1 MFGYQSEFF
10 MRKLMFISAAFF
22 MLVLMVVIF
31 THRPSKT
38 VEDEKVADSVSE
50 MAVPLDK
57 GIGGSVSGQTG
68 YVSGLSVEKDKDE
81 FERIRAQIED
91 NLYGANLALAEGEVS
106 MEKLRETAGVLKQTE
121 EMLNDLYMK
130 QGVDEIQMEEYM
142 TEDLNMLSAIY
153 SLMARRDPDRRRS
166 YYDLA
171 AGCIEKLFGYEKVR
185 ESSMYEPRLLDLVSI
200 KEELGEDEKALMYL
214 RNFEENNPRPGMEV
228 YVAHACILLKAG
240 GNGKEMKK
248 LYEKMSDNTEFKENS
263 RYGELRRQM
272 EIYLAAE
279 G

>member
-57 GIGGSVSGQTG
+57 GIGGSVSGQSAADHMDDG
-68 YVSGLSVEKDKDE
+68 
-81 FERIRAQIED
+81 ERIRAQIED

-121 EMLNDLYMK
+121 EMLNDPYMI

-214 RNFEENNPRPGMEV
+214 RNFEENNPKPGMEV

-240 GNGKEMKK
+240 GNGKEMKE